1 MLKNKTDP
9 APRLTASCVDRGVL
23 CREGAAQ
30 LSWDR
35 GGATPALRDC
45 WPRTHNL
52 AWDTSPGRRQAVS
65 TTCYVSRE
73 STWIHPSFQ
82 TTC

>member
-9 APRLTASCVDRGVL
+9 APPSNGILRGQRSPL
-23 CREGAAQ
+23 QGGAAQ

-73 STWIHPSFQ
+73 STRIHPSFQ